1 MRRNMLKVTSLVL
14 ILVLIGSTALA
25 ASLSDVLSY
34 EKGQGYSVK
43 STTTNTGKKIC
54 YYIEST
60 TGTDKLV
67 WTSTT
72 KTFTVSVSAKTKKAK
87 LRATYAHIAKM
98 YSWQAAYYKIDGVK
112 TYGYKSSSP
121 KTAYSTLSAYRT
133 AVQNRV
139 DYLAKKRTYILNT
152 SSMKFHLSTC
162 SDASRI
168 AAKNK
173 DTVKLTRD
181 SVLNKGYTPCKHCN
195 P

>member
-72 KTFTVSVSAKTKKAK
+72 KTFTVSVSAPMNSTGAVESK
-87 LRATYAHIAKM
+87 RAPET
-98 YSWQAAYYKIDGVK
+98 
-112 TYGYKSSSP
+112 T
-121 KTAYSTLSAYRT
+121 
-133 AVQNRV
+133 
-139 DYLAKKRTYILNT
+139 
-152 SSMKFHLSTC
+152 
-162 SDASRI
+162 
-168 AAKNK
+168 
-173 DTVKLTRD
+173 
-181 SVLNKGYTPCKHCN
+181 
-195 P
+195 